1 MVFAWCGSASKFAFV
16 CGQVR
21 SISTVVNRS
30 NLARNSS
37 PLQFLVSRGFLHST
51 AIDRQSS
58 NQMLLRLIDSEIYS
72 ALQFHDL
79 DFDDEPTPG
88 INPYTIEDNGG
99 KTVTLTRDYQGEH
112 IIVVAGMPYEE
123 DDGLRFPLTERFT
136 KKISG
141 LRLKFRCTAIDHGTS
156 MDDVSVINRGNYWE
170 DQRACDLLNKEYRH
184 CYMCTIFD
192 YSAKFSLYNY
202 MTTDT
207 RKYVL
212 WLKDVK
218 KFLEE

>member
-1 MVFAWCGSASKFAFV
+1 MVFSWCGSASKFASV
-16 CGQVR
+16 CGQIR
-21 SISTVVNRS
+21 SISAVVNRS

-37 PLQFLVSRGFLHST
+37 PLHPLVSRGFLYST

-99 KTVTLTRDYQGEH
+99 KTVKLTRDYQGEH
-112 IIVVAGMPYEE
+112 IIVVAGMPYDYE
-123 DDGLRFPLTERFT
+123 DFGLVFPLTVNCT

-141 LRLKFRCTAIDHGTS
+141 LRLKFRCTVIDHGSS
-156 MDDVSVINRGNYWE
+156 MPDVSVINRGNYWE
-170 DQRACDLLNKEYRH
+170 DQRPCDLLSDSK
-184 CYMCTIFD
+184 
-192 YSAKFSLYNY
+192 
-202 MTTDT
+202 
-207 RKYVL
+207 
-212 WLKDVK
+212 
-218 KFLEE
+218 